1 MVEQV
6 PHVEAGRPLVHDN
19 AEHVTIRF
27 VPDDDGQPVR
37 PHAGYLRLWLAEG
50 FLHRSRSWGVDRF
63 PVL

>member
-1 MVEQV
+1 MWKRV
-6 PHVEAGRPLVHDN
+6 ARWFIDN

-27 VPDDDGQPVR
+27 VPDNDGQPVR